1 MNLMELQSRFR
12 DLREAF
18 AVALGKHK
26 ERILGYLE
34 EIRKLQLEVEQDR
47 SETMSKTRK
56 ERELRVIQTVER
68 SCLERE
74 KAHAEL
80 SRLVDEVEEIEYLM
94 MRGARTEDH

>member
-34 EIRKLQLEVEQDR
+34 GKLMIFFFPFFFGLD
-47 SETMSKTRK
+47 
-56 ERELRVIQTVER
+56 
-68 SCLERE
+68 
-74 KAHAEL
+74 
-80 SRLVDEVEEIEYLM
+80 
-94 MRGARTEDH
+94 

>member
-34 EIRKLQLEVEQDR
+34 GKLMIFFFFFGLDYGNC
-47 SETMSKTRK
+47 SD
-56 ERELRVIQTVER
+56 ELFLDSYCVINDFK
-68 SCLERE
+68 SLF
-74 KAHAEL
+74 
-80 SRLVDEVEEIEYLM
+80 LVLV
-94 MRGARTEDH
+94 